1 MATAQRG
8 ERMSDRIDR
17 RRLIIPAL
25 GSIYEAG
32 APYSYALMRFA
43 TGAILFPHGYQK
55 VFYSSPDRLAVAIGN
70 KGLPLALTLAYLTF
84 FSEFVAAACLAVG
97 LFTRIAATMIF
108 VEMIVIAIVIPGAL
122 RILLD
127 QSGVRIPAAVGR
139 FLPRHLFSGRG
150 TMVGRSLHRQGILD
164 GVAKLDRLGQLIARS
179 RMMVLSPTA
188 RPARDQRAPTQA
200 SRRRISSRIF
210 SRNSSLRAGRSFSGI
225 LNRSKTLNFSRMG

>member
-1 MATAQRG
+1 
-8 ERMSDRIDR
+8 MSDRIDR

-225 LNRSKTLNFSRMG
+225 LNRSKTLNFSRIG

>member
-1 MATAQRG
+1 
-8 ERMSDRIDR
+8 MSDRIDR

>member
-8 ERMSDRIDR
+8 KRMSDRIDR

-139 FLPRHLFSGRG
+139 FLPRHLFRGGGRWS
-150 TMVGRSLHRQGILD
+150 V
-164 GVAKLDRLGQLIARS
+164 DRYIGKE
-179 RMMVLSPTA
+179 
-188 RPARDQRAPTQA
+188 
-200 SRRRISSRIF
+200 F
-210 SRNSSLRAGRSFSGI
+210 
-225 LNRSKTLNFSRMG
+225 